1 MNSLGEKPE
10 NQDNSGFR
18 GLSPNTQRLILE
30 HVKPEFEGVPFHK
43 LPVDE
48 MRRLRE
54 VFRGKSFSDAMFAD
68 PQEALKHIRGVLSQ
82 EIKLRTPNPQ
92 ELASYMGNLI
102 PGMDSDDI
110 QNNLELLG
118 KLSRPK

>member
-1 MNSLGEKPE
+1 
-10 NQDNSGFR
+10 
-18 GLSPNTQRLILE
+18 
-30 HVKPEFEGVPFHK
+30 
-43 LPVDE
+43 